1 MCFVLWSGGKVM
13 IGKIQS
19 NINFGI
25 LKVNSEYS
33 TRLAIE
39 KFVDCNDEVLDAFEK
54 SKEAMGKASG
64 DIRISMDGNVSPR
77 ENTGNISLHLRS
89 VRMKKLPSLSV
100 KADATPEEKIAK
112 LELFTKELE
121 KRFHPVNLKLEQDAD
136 KVYE

>member
-1 MCFVLWSGGKVM
+1 M

-25 LKVNSEYS
+25 LKVNSEYP
-33 TRLAIE
+33 TRQAIE
-39 KFVDCNDEVLDAFEK
+39 KLVDCNEEVLDAFEK
-54 SKEAMGKASG
+54 SKETMGKASG

-89 VRMKKLPSLSV
+89 VHMRKLPSLSV

-136 KVYE
+136 KFYE

>member
-1 MCFVLWSGGKVM
+1 M

>member
-1 MCFVLWSGGKVM
+1 M

-25 LKVNSEYS
+25 LKVNSEYP

-39 KFVDCNDEVLDAFEK
+39 KLVNCNEEVLDAFEK

-89 VRMKKLPSLSV
+89 VRMRKLPSLSV

-136 KVYE
+136 KFYE

>member
-1 MCFVLWSGGKVM
+1 M

-19 NINFGI
+19 NINFGV
-25 LKVNSEYS
+25 LKVNSEYP

-64 DIRISMDGNVSPR
+64 DIRISMDGLASPR
-77 ENTGNISLHLRS
+77 KNTENILFFIRS
-89 VRMKKLPSLSV
+89 VHMRKLPSLKV
-100 KADATPEEKIAK
+100 KADATPEEKIEK

-136 KVYE
+136 KVYK